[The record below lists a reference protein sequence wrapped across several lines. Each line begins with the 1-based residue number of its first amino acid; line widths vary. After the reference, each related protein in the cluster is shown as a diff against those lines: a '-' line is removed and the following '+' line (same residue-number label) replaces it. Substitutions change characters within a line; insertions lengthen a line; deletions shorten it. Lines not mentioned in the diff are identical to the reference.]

1 MIRAIAAAALVLV
14 ASPVQGSVSGPVVAV
29 KGTTFTIT
37 TPLSPNGRSVVS
49 AAGAHITE
57 QAPAP
62 RSSLKV
68 GACVMANGAQKSKG
82 VIAADRISITAA
94 TKGSCAQP
102 VVRQAR
108 PPGAGTPPAGTP
120 PAPGGFR
127 TGGSGRPGGFAFGE
141 VTKIAG
147 STLTVKGPLGTTA
160 VTISSKT
167 ALTHL
172 VTIKASA
179 ITTKTCAFVRGTST
193 DKGKTV
199 KAADVSITPERNG
212 SCTAF
217 RIVGR

>member
-1 MIRAIAAAALVLV
+1 MIRAIAAAALVSV

-108 PPGAGTPPAGTP
+108 PPGGGTPPAS
-120 PAPGGFR
+120 GGFR
-127 TGGSGRPGGFAFGE
+127 TGGSGRPGGFAFGQ

>member
-1 MIRAIAAAALVLV
+1 MIRAIAAAALVSV

-68 GACVMANGAQKSKG
+68 GACVMANGAQKLKG

-94 TKGSCAQP
+94 TKGSCAHP

-108 PPGAGTPPAGTP
+108 PPGGGTPPAS
-120 PAPGGFR
+120 GGFR
-127 TGGSGRPGGFAFGE
+127 TGGSGRPGGFAFGQ